1 MFLLLIEVKISL
13 IIQSSYLFSD
23 SQMNTSIIKQV
34 INMDP
39 FICDTSAFTYAHYP
53 LNMKQ
58 PFYHNIMMGE
68 GCAI

>member
-1 MFLLLIEVKISL
+1 
-13 IIQSSYLFSD
+13 
-23 SQMNTSIIKQV
+23 MNTSIIKQV

-39 FICDTSAFTYAHYP
+39 FICDTSAFAYAQYP